1 MIVDLTPV
9 RDHTGPAHLLDVAQG
24 HSKRVLSS
32 WLAARP
38 QEWKDNIEI
47 VAMDGFSGYKS
58 AAVNQLPGAVAVMD
72 PFHVVHIAIDALEQC
87 RQRVQQETLGHRGRK
102 GDPLYAA
109 RKTLLTGTDIL
120 TDTSQARACLI
131 VCVSVFLFERI
142 DA

>member
-72 PFHVVHIAIDALEQC
+72 PW
-87 RQRVQQETLGHRGRK
+87 
-102 GDPLYAA
+102 
-109 RKTLLTGTDIL
+109 
-120 TDTSQARACLI
+120 ACLI
-131 VCVSVFLFERI
+131 VCVSVFCLKGLMHDE
-142 DA
+142 